1 MSPPASPA
9 PPRRLARVLLGLLFL
24 ALAVGWGA
32 YALLGMRGAPQ
43 VRVRVRVQDPQGKPL
58 PKALVR
64 TRYGGAWTPLAA
76 DGTLEL
82 LDPAT
87 RKDPDVAA
95 ALADALQA
103 KAAFHAAREGTQPAV
118 VAAGEGRYEATLVLE
133 ACGMLRVGVA
143 PSGFASARAR
153 LDPDGPAGRWRVV
166 EGHDVVRA
174 GEAATWAVFEGAS
187 TLWATLEGERGVAQ
201 VRIELPVPSPG
212 QLLERSLGPE
222 PALPIRGRVQLPG
235 GERVPSLHGVL
246 EVQELREGKPPLAR
260 PNVRIEPDGSFV
272 LEYVGRGRFLLG
284 ARLAFAEAGAP
295 VTALAGAEDV
305 QLPARA
311 RPWAELGPAALA
323 AQAPQFT
330 VSVFGAGRD
339 SVLPEEGA
347 LPSAAGLCV
356 ALPAPGRWRVLL
368 VAPGSDEAP
377 PRAGEVQVEAA
388 GPGPV
393 AAALAL
399 ADLPHGSVELS
410 AGEVPARG
418 GEARLAGRVRTL
430 LARVGTRAT
439 FPHLPVGRLP
449 LAVSWRDPAWA
460 EELLDVEVRAG
471 EVTRVELAPTAGG
484 RVRVDATGTPLA
496 GEPRLELR
504 IVAGASPY
512 GQAEGLVPLLREG
525 AQPVFASTG
534 ALRPGEYRARVHRPG
549 DGTRWLEVRMR
560 VQAGERTTVAA
571 SEP

>member
-1 MSPPASPA
+1 MSTPASPA
-9 PPRRLARVLLGLLFL
+9 PARRTARVLLGLLFL

-43 VRVRVRVQDPQGKPL
+43 VRVLVRVHDAQGKPL

-64 TRYGGAWTPLAA
+64 TRYGGAWLPLAA

-82 LDPAT
+82 RDPAT

-95 ALADALQA
+95 ALADALEA
-103 KAAFHAAREGTQPAV
+103 KAAFHAARAGAQAAV
-118 VAAGEGRYEATLVLE
+118 VPTGEGRWQATLVLE

-174 GEAATWAVFEGAS
+174 GEAATWAVFEGAGA
-187 TLWATLEGERGVAQ
+187 LWATLEGERGVAQ
-201 VRIELPVPSPG
+201 VRIELPVPAPG

-222 PALPIRGRVQLPG
+222 PALPIRGRVLLAG

-246 EVQELREGKPPLAR
+246 EVQELREGKPPIAR
-260 PNVRIEPDGSFV
+260 PSVRIEADGAFA
-272 LEYVGRGRFLLG
+272 LDYVGRGRFQLA
-284 ARLAFAEAGAP
+284 ARLPFAEAGEP
-295 VTALAGAEDV
+295 VTALAGAEEV
-305 QLPARA
+305 VLGARA
-311 RPWAELGPAALA
+311 RPWAEVGPPALA
-323 AQAPQFT
+323 AQARELT
-330 VSVFGAGRD
+330 VSVFGTGRD
-339 SVLPEEGA
+339 SVLPEQGA
-347 LPSAAGLCV
+347 LPSDAGLCV
-356 ALPAPGRWRVLL
+356 ALPGPGRWRVLL
-368 VAPGSDEAP
+368 AARDSDEAP

-393 AAALAL
+393 PATLAL
-399 ADLPHGSVELS
+399 ADLPHGSVEVQ
-410 AGEVPARG
+410 AREVPGRG
-418 GEARLAGRVRTL
+418 GELRLAGRVRTL

-439 FPHLPVGRLP
+439 VPNLPVGRQP
-449 LAVSWRDPAWA
+449 LAVAWREPGWA
-460 EELLDVEVRAG
+460 DEWLDVEVRAG
-471 EVTRVELAPTAGG
+471 EVTQVELAPTPGG
-484 RVRVDATGTPLA
+484 SLRVEARGTWLA

-504 IVAGASPY
+504 LVAGASPY

-525 AQPVFASTG
+525 VQPVFATTG
-534 ALRPGEYRARVHRPG
+534 ALRPGEYHARVHRPG
-549 DGTRWLEVRMR
+549 DGTRWLAVHAR
-560 VQAGERTTVAA
+560 VVAGQRTTVAA